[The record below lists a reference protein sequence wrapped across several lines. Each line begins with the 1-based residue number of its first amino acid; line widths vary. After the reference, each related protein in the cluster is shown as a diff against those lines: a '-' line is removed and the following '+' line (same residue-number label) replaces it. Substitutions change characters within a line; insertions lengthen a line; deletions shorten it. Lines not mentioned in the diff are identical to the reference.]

1 MFFANH
7 RIAQEIAGRFLDR
20 TLLNSQSQ
28 VPEENE
34 RPVAEATR
42 VDRNR
47 DRAAEADPGDAWH
60 VEL

>member
-34 RPVAEATR
+34 RAVAE
-42 VDRNR
+42 DKS
-47 DRAAEADPGDAWH
+47 GS
-60 VEL
+60 